1 MIQRYHNE
9 PVGLR
14 VTPEPGDYLKL
25 HDRIL
30 PDGSEQITV
39 GRGGSWSVLACKE
52 VYGKASKAVQASGAK
67 SAVFDLSAAAEL
79 GRDGLL
85 AAAEG
90 ICGGA
95 YQMKYTLSDQWE
107 PEFACYASGE
117 GWQEQDLQL
126 GWTLAESILRTRSL
140 VNRPANLLTPERL
153 ATALTEQCA
162 GLPVETQCY
171 DRGTLHELGLEAFL
185 AVGDSSGHPPVLAVL
200 RYTGAPDS
208 AERLGLVG
216 KGVTVDSGGYNL
228 KSSGS
233 MAGIKG
239 DMAGGAAV
247 AAAVRAIAAAGIPV
261 NVTAVVPC
269 CENRISTTS
278 LLPGDLIGSLSG
290 KTIEVF
296 NADAEG
302 RLILADGLTWAI
314 RKEGCTR
321 LVDAATLTGAICA
334 MLGYVATGVMASDDG
349 WYAAL
354 ERAAAHSG
362 ERFWRM
368 PDFPEYEKL
377 IRGDLGDVRNTS
389 RDGCG
394 AITAGLFLRHF
405 TEGLPWLH
413 LDIAGTADN
422 KGYVWEHQVPGAD
435 RLELCAHLV
444 IGGTTPTHA
453 LFRQVQRDSGVP
465 INVLIR
471 PRFGDFLYTEPEL
484 EEMCEEIAAFRDLG
498 ANGVVIGA
506 LTPDGELDLAQ
517 MRRMMACAGQMEV
530 TLHRAFD
537 MTRDPFR
544 ALEDA
549 VSLGC
554 RTILSS
560 GQAANAALGAP
571 LLAKLNGQAAGR
583 IDLMAGCGV
592 KRTNIAGIAA
602 QTGITTFHTTGRKGS
617 VDSGMRYRKEGVSM
631 GLPSLS
637 EYELWLTDEAEFRAC
652 AETVHALGT
661 PGAQA

>member
-153 ATALTEQCA
+153 AAALTEQCA

-171 DRGTLHELGLEAFL
+171 DRSTLHELGLEAFL
-185 AVGDSSGHPPVLAVL
+185 AVGDSSGHSPVLAVL

-233 MAGIKG
+233 MA
-239 DMAGGAAV
+239 A
-247 AAAVRAIAAAGIPV
+247 
-261 NVTAVVPC
+261 
-269 CENRISTTS
+269 
-278 LLPGDLIGSLSG
+278 
-290 KTIEVF
+290 
-296 NADAEG
+296 
-302 RLILADGLTWAI
+302 
-314 RKEGCTR
+314 
-321 LVDAATLTGAICA
+321 
-334 MLGYVATGVMASDDG
+334 
-349 WYAAL
+349 
-354 ERAAAHSG
+354 
-362 ERFWRM
+362 
-368 PDFPEYEKL
+368 
-377 IRGDLGDVRNTS
+377 
-389 RDGCG
+389 
-394 AITAGLFLRHF
+394 
-405 TEGLPWLH
+405 LPWPL
-413 LDIAGTADN
+413 
-422 KGYVWEHQVPGAD
+422 P
-435 RLELCAHLV
+435 C
-444 IGGTTPTHA
+444 
-453 LFRQVQRDSGVP
+453 
-465 INVLIR
+465 
-471 PRFGDFLYTEPEL
+471 
-484 EEMCEEIAAFRDLG
+484 
-498 ANGVVIGA
+498 
-506 LTPDGELDLAQ
+506 
-517 MRRMMACAGQMEV
+517 
-530 TLHRAFD
+530 
-537 MTRDPFR
+537 
-544 ALEDA
+544 
-549 VSLGC
+549 
-554 RTILSS
+554 
-560 GQAANAALGAP
+560 AP
-571 LLAKLNGQAAGR
+571 LRRPG
-583 IDLMAGCGV
+583 
-592 KRTNIAGIAA
+592 
-602 QTGITTFHTTGRKGS
+602 
-617 VDSGMRYRKEGVSM
+617 
-631 GLPSLS
+631 
-637 EYELWLTDEAEFRAC
+637 FR
-652 AETVHALGT
+652 
-661 PGAQA
+661 